1 VAEII
6 NGELFTSPRPAL
18 PHARAASMIGFAL
31 IGTFGGAP
39 EGSMVPGGW
48 WIPHDPE
55 LHLGEDV
62 LVPDL
67 VGWRRERPRAI
78 PDAPTLE
85 LPPDWACD
93 IVSPSTGAIDRGRK
107 MRLYAR
113 EGSGSSG
120 SSTRAPDARGLP
132 PRRRTLGRGEHARRQ
147 RSGPR
152 RAVRRR

>member
-1 VAEII
+1 MIESSRSALRGPRPAPHAIFMHVTSERRRATYEDLCKIPDHLVAEII

-93 IVSPSTGAIDRGRK
+93 IVSPSTGA
-107 MRLYAR
+107 
-113 EGSGSSG
+113 
-120 SSTRAPDARGLP
+120 
-132 PRRRTLGRGEHARRQ
+132 
-147 RSGPR
+147 
-152 RAVRRR
+152 